1 MWSPEDVGGT
11 APLLSLPYFLK
22 AESAFEPGV
31 SSAGLIGI
39 HAHTWLLYVVL
50 GSELRFSCLHSKS
63 YTHRV
68 VFLPCFLCFT
78 ADYKQ

>member
-22 AESAFEPGV
+22 AESAFEPGA

-50 GSELRFSCLHSKS
+50 GSELRFSCLQSKS
-63 YTHRV
+63 CTHRV

-78 ADYKQ
+78 ADYEQ